1 MSQTALLH
9 RHDQLSSTL
18 DQLHR
23 LAEAGAVEGTAVV
36 AVEQTA
42 GRGSRGRTW
51 HSPRGGLWLSWLCRP
66 RSVVAGEVLSLRV
79 GMAIASVLDQLGDL
93 PVVEL
98 KWPNDVLIGGKK
110 VAGILCEARWQGG
123 EPGWIAVGIG
133 LNVQNPVPDE
143 VGSTATR
150 LGDFCADVTADSF
163 LAVLLPALNRITA
176 LPPRLTVA
184 ELASFAGRD
193 FLKDRALREPVAGV
207 ARGIDY
213 STYVVLSCNAGAAH
227 PAVWVNR
234 VGLDAPTRRLTGT
247 SGFGIPSCTVSIAVS
262 ALPFHAGPP
271 RPIVAASGRRGVI
284 GE

>member
-1 MSQTALLH
+1 
-9 RHDQLSSTL
+9 
-18 DQLHR
+18 
-23 LAEAGAVEGTAVV
+23 
-36 AVEQTA
+36 
-42 GRGSRGRTW
+42 
-51 HSPRGGLWLSWLCRP
+51 
-66 RSVVAGEVLSLRV
+66 
-79 GMAIASVLDQLGDL
+79 MAIASVLDQLGDL

-207 ARGIDY
+207 ARGIDGAGSLRVEVADGIVAY
-213 STYVVLSCNAGAAH
+213 VRAGHVVLAH
-227 PAVWVNR
+227 SV
-234 VGLDAPTRRLTGT
+234 L
-247 SGFGIPSCTVSIAVS
+247 
-262 ALPFHAGPP
+262 
-271 RPIVAASGRRGVI
+271 
-284 GE
+284 